1 MWVLCLHDPS
11 SSVPLLLMILQVQLQ
26 HQSNS
31 LTIITIGFT
40 LPRSVAPGDYAALNG
55 FELAFNIGDDRVCHN
70 VTISDDN
77 ECEQPAESF
86 LSQLSY
92 ISGEMPIIINPEEAR
107 VFIDDT
113 NESEC
118 TGRYTCC
125 ISLTINRKLIKT
137 CHTFYIQDMNENF

>member
-26 HQSNS
+26 HQSYS
-31 LTIITIGFT
+31 LTIIAIGFT
-40 LPRSVAPGDYAALNG
+40 FPRSVVPGDYAALNG

-86 LSQLSY
+86 LSRLSY
-92 ISGEMPIIINPEEAR
+92 INGEMPIIINPEEAR

-118 TGRYTCC
+118 TGR
-125 ISLTINRKLIKT
+125 
-137 CHTFYIQDMNENF
+137 